1 MGVVKLLAEYN
12 TTLAWRCPICGEL
25 SPDEINIFDFSGNN
39 KLDLKCDC
47 DFVKV
52 SIDRMK
58 NKYCLEYT
66 CIFCESRHSILY
78 SPEEFWNNQIK
89 QIKCLD
95 MGAELGYLGPQDKI
109 NSFLETEEELNH
121 ILSELEVKDYFYQP
135 EIMLSILDEL
145 QSIAESSN
153 LVCQCGNLDIDIEI
167 LPQELR
173 LICENCQGTTTINTE
188 TQEDLQVLKK
198 MQKVKI
204 LEGVVSALEGASKQ
218 G

>member
-1 MGVVKLLAEYN
+1 MISEYN

-25 SPDEINIFDFSGNN
+25 SPDQINIFDFSGNN

-58 NKYCLEYT
+58 SRYCLEYT
-66 CIFCESRHSILY
+66 CIFCESHHSIFY
-78 SPEEFWNNQIK
+78 SKEEFWGNDIK
-89 QIKCLD
+89 RIKCLD
-95 MGAELGYLGPQDKI
+95 IGAELGYLGPKDKI
-109 NSFLETEEELNH
+109 NSFLETEEELNL
-121 ILSELEVKDYFYQP
+121 ILSELEVKDYFSKP

-145 QSIAESSN
+145 QAIAENSN
-153 LVCQCGNLDIDIEI
+153 LICQCGNLDIDIEI

-188 TQEDLQVLKK
+188 TKEDLQMLKK
-198 MQKVKI
+198 LQKVKI
-204 LEGVVSALEGASKQ
+204 LEGVVSALKGSSTQ
-218 G
+218 R